1 MTARRSLTPVGRESS
16 SSDPRAIEPRV
27 VALAPMPPEKA
38 AYALARYSRSPDSIE
53 SSLRWVFDHS
63 AEKFWEQFYFDYG
76 HASIADLGH
85 AVVCFEN
92 ISELAAIHVEDE
104 RLWDGQAKSSRYQDF
119 AKLGYVVPQELS
131 ESARATFR
139 AAADGLFTA
148 YRDLFPR
155 IEELVRSRNPR
166 PSEMKEAVYA
176 RNVAA
181 RAFDVVRYV
190 LPLAVPTNVGQ
201 VVSIRTLEKQ
211 IGHLLAAPYAEVRAL
226 GEGLRG
232 ACAQAPLDLWNELCG
247 SQNRV
252 DRAPLAPTLARHA
265 RANEYW
271 RKAYAILEE
280 IAAREL
286 RLGDVVA
293 APLVDL
299 VPEHPLEVE
308 LAATLLYRVSEH
320 PYRRIVEAVS
330 GWSETKRREVVEAA
344 LAGREREELLPELQ
358 SGYRLIFDVLMD
370 VGGWR
375 DMHRHRR
382 CQQVRQPFTFAH
394 GHEVPAALAEAGV
407 DATYRQAMDRAAS
420 AARGL
425 EPEAVA
431 YLVPFGHRV
440 RCLFKMDYAEVE
452 YVSRLRSGV
461 KGHFSYRKVAW
472 EMKQALAERHRW
484 LADRID
490 ATPPWIEDSLK
501 R

>member
-1 MTARRSLTPVGRESS
+1 
-16 SSDPRAIEPRV
+16 
-27 VALAPMPPEKA
+27 MPPEKA

-85 AVVCFEN
+85 AVVCFED

-119 AKLGYVVPQELS
+119 ARLGYHLPPELS
-131 ESARATFR
+131 AEEAARYR
-139 AAADGLFTA
+139 AGANALFAA
-148 YRDLFPR
+148 YRELFPPVER
-155 IEELVRSRNPR
+155 RLREKHPR
-166 PSEMKEAVYA
+166 PADMKEGLYA

-211 IGHLLAAPYAEVRAL
+211 IGHLLAAPYPEVQDL
-226 GEGLRG
+226 GERLK
-232 ACAQAPLDLWNELCG
+232 AAAAAPPLDLWNRLGASAAPAPRE
-247 SQNRV
+247 
-252 DRAPLAPTLARHA
+252 PLAATLARHA

-271 RKAYAILEE
+271 RRAYRVLEQIGAE
-280 IAAREL
+280 EL
-286 RLGDVVA
+286 RLGTPEP

-299 VPEHPLEVE
+299 VPEQPLEVE
-308 LAATLLYRVSEH
+308 TVATLLYRVSHH
-320 PYRRIVEAVS
+320 PYRQIAGAVS
-330 GWSETKRREVVEAA
+330 EWSEAKRRGVLEAA
-344 LAGREREELLPELQ
+344 LGGREREELLPEFQ

-375 DMHRHRR
+375 DLHRHRR

-394 GHEVPAALAEAGV
+394 GYDTPPLLAEAG
-407 DATYRQAMDRAAS
+407 AEAAYRNAMDVAAA

-425 EPEAVA
+425 APATAA

-461 KGHFSYRKVAW
+461 KGHFSYRQVAW
-472 EMKQALAERHRW
+472 EMKRALGARHPFLAER
-484 LADRID
+484 IE
-490 ATPPWIEDSLK
+490 ATPPWVEDSL
-501 R
+501 RR

>member
-1 MTARRSLTPVGRESS
+1 MP
-16 SSDPRAIEPRV
+16 PRV
-27 VALAPMPPEKA
+27 IALAPMPPEKA

-53 SSLRWVFDHS
+53 SSLRWVLDHS
-63 AEKFWEQFYFDYG
+63 AEKFWEQFYFEYG

-85 AVVCFEN
+85 VVVCFED

-104 RLWDGQAKSSRYQDF
+104 RVWDGQAKSSRYQDF
-119 AKLGYVVPQELS
+119 AKLGYHLPQQLS
-131 ESARATFR
+131 GEQSVRYRAG
-139 AAADGLFTA
+139 ADALFAA
-148 YRDLFPR
+148 YRELFPPVQAR
-155 IEELVRSRNPR
+155 LREKNPR
-166 PSEMKEAVYA
+166 PAEMKEGVYA

-211 IGHLLAAPYAEVRAL
+211 IGHLLAAPYLEVQDL
-226 GEGLRG
+226 GERLK
-232 ACAQAPLDLWNELCG
+232 AAAAAAPLDLWNELGG
-247 SQNRV
+247 SGDPAKRE
-252 DRAPLAPTLARHA
+252 PLASTLARHA
-265 RANEYW
+265 QANEYW
-271 RKAYAILEE
+271 RRAYRILEQ
-280 IAAREL
+280 IAAEEL
-286 RLGDVVA
+286 RLGA
-293 APLVDL
+293 PESSPLVDL
-299 VPEHPLEVE
+299 VAEQPVE
-308 LAATLLYRVSEH
+308 IEIVATLLYRASH
-320 PYRRIVEAVS
+320 YPYRQIAGAV
-330 GWSETKRREVVEAA
+330 GEWSEAKRRSVLEAA
-344 LAGREREELLPELQ
+344 LAERGREELLPEFQ

-394 GHEVPAALAEAGV
+394 GYDTPRLLAEAGV
-407 DATYRQAMDRAAS
+407 DGAYRAAMDAAGA

-425 EPEAVA
+425 APEAAA

-461 KGHFSYRKVAW
+461 KGHFSYRQVAW
-472 EMKQALAERHRW
+472 EMKQALAARHPF
-484 LADRID
+484 LAERID
-490 ATPPWIEDSLK
+490 ATPPWVEDSLK